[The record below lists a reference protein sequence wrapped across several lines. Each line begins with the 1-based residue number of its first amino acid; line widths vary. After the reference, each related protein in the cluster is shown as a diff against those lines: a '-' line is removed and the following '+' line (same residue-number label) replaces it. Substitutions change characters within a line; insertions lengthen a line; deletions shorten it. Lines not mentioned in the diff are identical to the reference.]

1 MKRLILCLT
10 LVIVAISA
18 LASCSTEKHTHTA
31 GEWKVTKVATCTE
44 EGERVSECTECDEIL
59 ATAKIA
65 ASHDF
70 EITTI
75 DPTCT
80 ERGYDSYVCTRCDVT
95 SMSNFVDAT
104 GHSCAKYD
112 VINYD
117 ATATK
122 DGTAYGTCDNCSE
135 YTLMTLTGSADSIAR
150 AFYGKKVSIIGDSI
164 STYVNVSN
172 GTAANTTNSNISKNS
187 LYYSK
192 VHNEALNVSLD
203 DTWWMQVINALG
215 ADLLV
220 NNSDSGG
227 YIRDPKSNG
236 NPGAYLN
243 NAVNLHDNTG
253 DDAGTEPDIVFVYL
267 GTNDFGKYYNNYGDV
282 SKIDFDN
289 LEAKCTPDYY
299 PTSIAEA
306 YAILLYKITREYEGA
321 EIYCL
326 NILDSTLWSEAK
338 RAYLPQFNA
347 MIADVAAHFN
357 ATVVDIYNESGI
369 KNDENFE
376 KYIPADDGDDTKNT
390 LHPNAL
396 GFKLIADVVLKE
408 VRENSKYFPE
418 IYDTAE

>member
-1 MKRLILCLT
+1 MKRLFLCLA
-10 LVIVAISA
+10 VILLAVLAF
-18 LASCSTEKHTHTA
+18 ASCAEERHTHTA
-31 GEWKVTKVATCTE
+31 SEWKTVKEATCTMD
-44 EGERVSECTECDEIL
+44 GERITKCTECDEVL
-59 ATAKIA
+59 ATVTIT
-65 ASHDF
+65 ASHNF

-75 DPTCT
+75 SPTCT
-80 ERGYDSYVCTRCDVT
+80 ERGYNSYNCLRCGVT
-95 SMSNFVDAT
+95 SMADFVDET

-122 DGTAYGTCDNCSE
+122 DGTAYGTCDNCNE
-135 YTLMTLTGSADSIAR
+135 YVLMTLTGSASSIAN
-150 AFYGKKVSIIGDSI
+150 AFYGKKISVIGDSI

-172 GTAANTTNSNISKNS
+172 GTAATTTNSNITDNS

-227 YIRDPKSNG
+227 YIRDSKSNG
-236 NPGAYLN
+236 RPGAYLN

-253 DDAGTEPDIVFVYL
+253 DDAGTKPDIVFVYL

-289 LEAKCTPDYY
+289 LEAKCTADYY
-299 PTSIAEA
+299 PASVAEA
-306 YAILLYKITREYEGA
+306 YAILLHKIAREYEGV

-326 NILDSTLWSEAK
+326 NILDSTLWNATK
-338 RAYLPQFNA
+338 REYLPEFNN
-347 MIADVAAHFN
+347 MIAEVAAHFG

-376 KYIPADDGDDTKNT
+376 KYIPSDDGDDTKNT
-390 LHPNAL
+390 LHPNTL

-408 VRENSKYFPE
+408 IRENSKYFPD
-418 IYDTAE
+418 IYETVE